1 MPTTGRGRETLEVVT
16 SSAFLP
22 NRRELLRL
30 AGGATVAVLVAGC
43 RDPHLVEST
52 GKVPAPLS
60 MVRTSWS
67 ADQWALGSY
76 SFLPVG
82 AEPSMRRSLAEPLDG
97 RVFFAGEA
105 TSLSAPATVH
115 GALESGDR
123 AAAEVVAAATP
134 GETVAVIGAG
144 AAGLRAAA
152 TLRDRGFTVVVLE
165 ARDRIGGRIAT
176 VRPNGW
182 PIPIELGASW
192 VHDIVASDLA
202 DQLAA
207 LGVATTPFDYDDA
220 RDVFIEGLNADALD
234 GVIADI
240 ERALTAAEEAEADQ
254 SISDAVVAVGGELD
268 LAFDHVDEVELA
280 AEYGANADELS
291 AWWGTQ
297 EGSQGDD
304 LLVLGGYGRLTEH
317 LATGLD
323 VRTESAVETVRWSFA
338 EVSLDLA
345 DGTVISVD
353 RVVVTVPL
361 AVLASGRLQFEP
373 PLPTS
378 TQTALTTIG
387 TGLLDKVWFRFAEPF
402 WETDALVWS
411 RVTPPGEAFRSWFNL
426 LPLTGEPVL
435 LALHGGRTARM
446 WASRSDDD
454 FRSAAMK
461 ALEQFAAAGF

>member
-1 MPTTGRGRETLEVVT
+1 
-16 SSAFLP
+16 
-22 NRRELLRL
+22 
-30 AGGATVAVLVAGC
+30 
-43 RDPHLVEST
+43 
-52 GKVPAPLS
+52 
-60 MVRTSWS
+60 
-67 ADQWALGSY
+67 
-76 SFLPVG
+76 
-82 AEPSMRRSLAEPLDG
+82 MRRSLAEPIEG

-123 AAAEVVAAATP
+123 VAAEVVAVATP
-134 GETVAVIGAG
+134 GELVAVIGAG

-152 TLRDRGFTVVVLE
+152 MLRDRGFTVVVLE

-192 VHDIVASDLA
+192 VHDILASDLA
-202 DQLAA
+202 AQLAT
-207 LGVATTPFDYDDA
+207 LGVATAPFDYDDA
-220 RDVFIEGLNADALD
+220 RVVSIENLNVDSLN

-240 ERALTAAEEAEADQ
+240 ERALTAADEDEADQ
-254 SISDAVVAVGGELD
+254 SISDAVVAAGGDLD
-268 LAFDHVDEVELA
+268 LGFDHVDEVELA

-291 AWWGTQ
+291 AWWGTR
-297 EGSQGDD
+297 EGSEGDD
-304 LLVLGGYGRLTEH
+304 LLVLGGYDRLTEH

-323 VRTESAVETVRWSFA
+323 VRTESAVETVRWGFA
-338 EVSLDLA
+338 GISLDLA
-345 DGTVISVD
+345 DGTLVSVD
-353 RVVVTVPL
+353 RVVVTVPI
-361 AVLASGRLQFEP
+361 AVLASGRVQFEP

-378 TQTALTTIG
+378 KETALTSIG

-411 RVTPPGEAFRSWFNL
+411 RVAAPGEAFRSWFNL

-435 LALHGGRTARM
+435 LALHGGRTART
-446 WASRSDDD
+446 WASRSDEEL
-454 FRSAAMK
+454 RSAAMK